1 MIQLGVVN
9 RLRINRETP
18 QGYYLMSLED
28 EEEVLLPQKYITGEM
43 GINDEVEVFVYTDS
57 EDRLVAVTDT
67 PKIMLHEFAYL
78 EVKGVTPFGAFLDWG
93 LEKDL
98 FIPFRNQTKKMEEGE
113 SYVVYLYEDE
123 ESDRLV
129 GTAKYGSYLQEES
142 EGLAE
147 GDEVDI
153 LVEGRS
159 DLGMKVIVNGMFKGL
174 IYHNEIFK
182 RISTGMSLPAFV
194 KKVREDGRLD
204 VSLEPQGVISIEP
217 NAQKI
222 ISYLKMNKGSIN
234 LTDKS
239 DPELIKSYLQMSKK
253 NFKKALGS
261 LYKQRLVKLLED
273 RIELAETEKKD

>member
-1 MIQLGVVN
+1 MIQLGVIN
-9 RLRINRETP
+9 RLRINREMP
-18 QGYYLMSLED
+18 QGYYLMSLTD
-28 EEEVLLPQKYITGEM
+28 QEEVLLPNKYITDTMAIDQE
-43 GINDEVEVFVYTDS
+43 IDVFVYTDS
-57 EDRLVAVTDT
+57 EDRVTAVTDT

-78 EVKGVTPFGAFLDWG
+78 TVKGVSPFGAFLDWG

-98 FIPFRNQTKKMEEGE
+98 FVPFRNQTKKMLEGE
-113 SYVVYLYEDE
+113 SYVVYMYEDE

-129 GTAKYGSYLQEES
+129 ATAKYGQFIKEEV
-142 EGLAE
+142 EDLND

-159 DLGMKVIVNGMFKGL
+159 DLGLKVIVNGLYRGL
-174 IYHNEIFK
+174 IYENEIFK
-182 RISTGMSLPAFV
+182 RIDVGMSTSAFV

-204 VSLEPQGVISIEP
+204 ISLEPQGVISIEP

-222 ISYLKMNKGSIN
+222 LSYLKMNKGSIN

-261 LYKQRLVKLLED
+261 LYKQRLVNLLENG
-273 RIELAETEKKD
+273 IELAEETKKD